1 MKIKNLTPILLALAL
16 TACGSDSTESK
27 KEEPKEETKVEE
39 TTKEE
44 TTEEETTEEEPAE
57 EAKSEESESSED
69 FEIVEIAQDETSP
82 MVKINGKIKNN
93 SGKDLSYLQIEI
105 PIYDADGAKLGTA
118 LANINDLKKDEVWK
132 FEAISG
138 VTEKGAKA
146 DLEKIE
152 YSGF

>member
-1 MKIKNLTPILLALAL
+1 MKTKNLTPLLLALAL

-44 TTEEETTEEEPAE
+44 TTEEKPTE

>member
-27 KEEPKEETKVEE
+27 KEEPKEDTKVEE

-44 TTEEETTEEEPAE
+44 TTEEGPTE

>member
-1 MKIKNLTPILLALAL
+1 MKIKNLTPLLLALAL

-39 TTKEE
+39 PTEKE
-44 TTEEETTEEEPAE
+44 TTEEQPAE
-57 EAKSEESESSED
+57 EAKSEDSESSED

-82 MVKINGKIKNN
+82 MVKVTGKIKNT

-105 PIYDADGAKLGTA
+105 PIHDADGAKLGTA